1 MNTNWCFADQDGT
14 DKGVDR
20 VSLVCNRVNR
30 KPSWH
35 RQVSNQKG
43 TKRERQY
50 EGQWIMGGGGKMASL
65 MVGMLCSPSN
75 NILFAF
81 IVSTIVS
88 APHAIQGL
96 TINQAQ
102 DQPDSISTPD
112 ALVNPKLIQDST
124 WDANIGQKRFSSIFE
139 WM

>member
-20 VSLVCNRVNR
+20 VSLVCNWVNR

-50 EGQWIMGGGGKMASL
+50 EGQWIMGGGGK

-96 TINQAQ
+96 TINQAG
-102 DQPDSISTPD
+102 DQPGSISTSD
-112 ALVNPKLIQDST
+112 ALVNPKLTQDSP